1 MATKKSKKSLQ
12 SERSQRAAEMQAQ
25 ARRAERRRSGL
36 IIGGTALV
44 GCRDHRRRGLR
55 RDRPEQGERGR
66 GGGRSGRPGR
76 REDLR
81 RPRARPRR
89 DRGGVPADP
98 VGGRR
103 PQPGWQNCGFYDSEV
118 APENATH
125 SLEHGAVWIGYSPDL
140 ADDEVSEVEDIVSQ
154 NDYVLASPVEGMDA
168 PVTLSAWGY
177 QIARRERDRP
187 GGGRLHRGVP
197 AGGADSRARRL
208 LPGRS
213 GQPAVSARTST
224 PGTSAPPPARPARGR
239 LRRDRAGGS
248 SRRPFLI
255 AGVIVLVAALV
266 AGAMLLGSVLARP
279 DTSGGRLGGRRVLPR
294 HAGPPLAGRADVVPG
309 A

>member
-44 GCRDHRRRGLR
+44 GVAIIGAAAFAVIDQNKENEAAEAAGQAALGDVETFEDLERDHVETAVEY
-55 RDRPEQGERGR
+55 PQTP
-66 GGGRSGRPGR
+66 S
-76 REDLR
+76 
-81 RPRARPRR
+81 
-89 DRGGVPADP
+89 
-98 VGGRR
+98 VGGDHN
-103 PQPGWQNCGFYDSEV
+103 PAWQNCGFYDSEV

-177 QIARRERDRP
+177 QI
-187 GGGRLHRGVP
+187 GVESVT
-197 AGGADSRARRL
+197 D
-208 LPGRS
+208 
-213 GQPAVSARTST
+213 PAVDAFIEEYQQGEQT
-224 PGTSAPPPARPARGR
+224 PE
-239 LRRDRAGGS
+239 
-248 SRRPFLI
+248 
-255 AGVIVLVAALV
+255 
-266 AGAMLLGSVLARP
+266 
-279 DTSGGRLGGRRVLPR
+279 
-294 HAGPPLAGRADVVPG
+294 PG
-309 A
+309 ASCQGGVGSPL